1 MVFVTVVPRRY
12 CCGSSSAGEFLFSF
26 VMPRPFRSTNNSL
39 SVGFPTQDSLPSSAT
54 SESPVTSTASSSWSP
69 QLAGSLTDAVV
80 RVIGNSISA
89 IISSIQSNASSHVSS
104 SVPGVSASGAP
115 QQPLFPSASNPSAST
130 NDDVSSVASGTPFS
144 VCSYLYATVGHDLLE
159 LGPPRG
165 SYSLHFR
172 IAWCY

>member
-1 MVFVTVVPRRY
+1 MVFVTVVPRSSLR
-12 CCGSSSAGEFLFSF
+12 GSSSAGEFLFSF
-26 VMPRPFRSTNNSL
+26 VMPRPSRSTNNSL

-80 RVIGNSISA
+80 RAIGNSIPA

-104 SVPGVSASGAP
+104 SVPGVCASGAP
-115 QQPLFPSASNPSAST
+115 QPSFSSVSNPSASVS
-130 NDDVSSVASGTPFS
+130 DDVSSVASVTPS
-144 VCSYLYATVGHDLLE
+144 SACSYLYATVGHDLLE

-165 SYSLHFR
+165 SYFLHFR

>member
-1 MVFVTVVPRRY
+1 MWFVLCWRVFV
-12 CCGSSSAGEFLFSF
+12 FLRNAASIA
-26 VMPRPFRSTNNSL
+26 L
-39 SVGFPTQDSLPSSAT
+39 DQQQL
-54 SESPVTSTASSSWSP
+54 TSTASSSWSP

-80 RVIGNSISA
+80 RAIGNSIPA

-104 SVPGVSASGAP
+104 SVPGVCASGAP
-115 QQPLFPSASNPSAST
+115 QRSFSSASNPSASVS
-130 NDDVSSVASGTPFS
+130 DDLSSVASVTPSF